1 MLAYQKYKRKNMFIK
16 SYKLLY
22 EDDSIMKILIFY
34 ASYGGGHLNAA
45 KSINDYII
53 NNYPNNDV
61 ELIDCMKYVNKTIEK
76 LTTAAYR
83 EMAKKAPWAWGKIYS
98 DSQKGPL
105 AHLSSRSNK
114 IMAIKLLRL
123 LREKQP
129 DVIISTH
136 PFGSQMCS
144 YLKRK
149 NKITAKIATIMTDF
163 SPHDQWLVGHEF
175 TDYFFVA
182 NDKMKNYLINKGIT
196 ENKVFVTGI
205 PISNRFLKTY
215 NKKEILDTYN
225 LSTDKFTVLFFG
237 GGEFG
242 LGKTKTAEIFE
253 SFAQESL
260 KNKIQIIAIA
270 GKNPKMKASFKEIVS
285 KYSINTTTTTTTDTT
300 DITNNVK
307 ILEFTNQVPE
317 LMSISDLVVTKPG
330 GLTTSESLASH
341 LPMLIIN
348 PIPGQEEE
356 NAEFLEDKGIAIWLR
371 KNDDSKLIIENL
383 LADNKK
389 LNLMKENTKLL
400 ARPHSTETICKMI
413 LGTEQKII

>member
-1 MLAYQKYKRKNMFIK
+1 
-16 SYKLLY
+16 
-22 EDDSIMKILIFY
+22 MKILIFY

-53 NNYPNNDV
+53 SNYPNYNV

-163 SPHDQWLVGHEF
+163 SPHDQWLVGHKF

-182 NDKMKNYLINKGIT
+182 NDKMKNYLISKGIA

-225 LSTDKFTVLFFG
+225 LSEDKFTVLFFG

-253 SFAQESL
+253 SL
-260 KNKIQIIAIA
+260 KEKIQIIAIA

-285 KYSINTTTTTTTDTT
+285 KYSVNTTTTNTT

-383 LADNKK
+383 LADNQK

>member
-1 MLAYQKYKRKNMFIK
+1 
-16 SYKLLY
+16 
-22 EDDSIMKILIFY
+22 MKILIFY

-129 DVIISTH
+129 DIIISTH

-196 ENKVFVTGI
+196 ENKISVTGI

-225 LSTDKFTVLFFG
+225 LSEDKFTVLFFG

-253 SFAQESL
+253 SFVQESL
-260 KNKIQIIAIA
+260 KEKIQIIAIA

-285 KYSINTTTTTTTDTT
+285 KYSVNTTTTNTTNTT

-383 LADNKK
+383 LADSQK

>member
-1 MLAYQKYKRKNMFIK
+1 
-16 SYKLLY
+16 
-22 EDDSIMKILIFY
+22 MKILIFY

-53 NNYPNNDV
+53 SNYPNYDV

-182 NDKMKNYLINKGIT
+182 NDKMKNYLISKGIT
-196 ENKVFVTGI
+196 ENKISVTGI

-225 LSTDKFTVLFFG
+225 LSEDKFTVLFFG

-253 SFAQESL
+253 SFVQESL
-260 KNKIQIIAIA
+260 KGKIQIIAIA

-285 KYSINTTTTTTTDTT
+285 KYSVNTTTTNTTNTT

-371 KNDDSKLIIENL
+371 KNDDSKIIIENL
-383 LADNKK
+383 LADNQK

>member
-1 MLAYQKYKRKNMFIK
+1 
-16 SYKLLY
+16 
-22 EDDSIMKILIFY
+22 MKILIFY

-196 ENKVFVTGI
+196 ENKISVTGI

-225 LSTDKFTVLFFG
+225 LSEDKFTVLFFG

-253 SFAQESL
+253 SFVQESL
-260 KNKIQIIAIA
+260 KSKIQIIAIA
-270 GKNPKMKASFKEIVS
+270 GKNPKMKASFEEIVS
-285 KYSINTTTTTTTDTT
+285 KYSVNTTTTTTTTTTNTT

-383 LADNKK
+383 LADNQK

>member
-1 MLAYQKYKRKNMFIK
+1 
-16 SYKLLY
+16 
-22 EDDSIMKILIFY
+22 MKILIFY

-53 NNYPNNDV
+53 SNYPNNDV

-163 SPHDQWLVGHEF
+163 SPHDQWLVGHKF

-182 NDKMKNYLINKGIT
+182 NDKMKNYLISKGIT
-196 ENKVFVTGI
+196 ENKISVTGI

-225 LSTDKFTVLFFG
+225 LSEDKFTVLFFG

-253 SFAQESL
+253 SFVQESL
-260 KNKIQIIAIA
+260 KEKIQIIAIA
-270 GKNPKMKASFKEIVS
+270 GKNPKMKANFEEIVS
-285 KYSINTTTTTTTDTT
+285 KYSVNTTTTNITNITNIT

-383 LADNKK
+383 LSDNKK

>member
-1 MLAYQKYKRKNMFIK
+1 MFIK

-53 NNYPNNDV
+53 SNYPNYDV

-163 SPHDQWLVGHEF
+163 SPHDQWLVGHKF

-182 NDKMKNYLINKGIT
+182 NDKMKNYLISKGIA

-225 LSTDKFTVLFFG
+225 LSEDKFTVLFFG

-253 SFAQESL
+253 SLVQESL
-260 KNKIQIIAIA
+260 KEKIQIIAIA
-270 GKNPKMKASFKEIVS
+270 GKNPKMKASFEEIVS
-285 KYSINTTTTTTTDTT
+285 KYYINTTTTNTT

-317 LMSISDLVVTKPG
+317 LMSISNLVVTKPG

>member
-1 MLAYQKYKRKNMFIK
+1 
-16 SYKLLY
+16 
-22 EDDSIMKILIFY
+22 MKILIFY

-163 SPHDQWLVGHEF
+163 SPHDQWLVGHKF

-182 NDKMKNYLINKGIT
+182 NDKMKNYLINKRIT
-196 ENKVFVTGI
+196 ENKISVTGI

-215 NKKEILDTYN
+215 NKKEILDAYN
-225 LSTDKFTVLFFG
+225 LSEDKFTVLFFG

-253 SFAQESL
+253 SFVQESL

-270 GKNPKMKASFKEIVS
+270 GKNPKMKASFEEIVS
-285 KYSINTTTTTTTDTT
+285 KYSVNTTTTNIT

-383 LADNKK
+383 LADKQK

-413 LGTEQKII
+413 LGTDQKII